1 MGRRNNPEYS
11 QVTALVPK
19 ALAQRLRI
27 FCVENE
33 IQITEA
39 VEVAIEEFLDRRQ
52 TPSRKTK
59 KGDE

>member
-19 ALAQRLRI
+19 ALAQKLRI

-39 VEVAIEEFLDRRQ
+39 VEMAIQEFLDRRQ
-52 TPSRKTK
+52 TSSPSTK
-59 KGDE
+59 KGDD